1 MKNFISKSEKETQD
15 IGLELA
21 KSLKGGE
28 VLALSGNLGSGKTIL
43 TKGLARGLGVK
54 KIITSPT
61 FVLMKVYKIER
72 GSANLENFIHVD
84 AYRLKKE
91 SDLREIGLFD
101 WLNKKNSVV
110 VIEWAEKVKKI
121 LPKNAIEIKIKLG
134 KKETERFFSTNQ

>member
-1 MKNFISKSEKETQD
+1 MKKYVSKSEKETQD

-21 KSLKGGE
+21 KNLKGGE
-28 VLALSGNLGSGKTIL
+28 TFALSGNLGTGKTIL

-72 GSANLENFIHVD
+72 GTGEMENFVHVD
-84 AYRLKKE
+84 AYRLKTEK
-91 SDLREIGLFD
+91 DLREIGLLD
-101 WLNKKNSVV
+101 WLSKKDSVV

-121 LPKNAIEIKIKLG
+121 LPKTATQIKIKAG
-134 KKETERFFSTNQ
+134 NKETDRLFIIK